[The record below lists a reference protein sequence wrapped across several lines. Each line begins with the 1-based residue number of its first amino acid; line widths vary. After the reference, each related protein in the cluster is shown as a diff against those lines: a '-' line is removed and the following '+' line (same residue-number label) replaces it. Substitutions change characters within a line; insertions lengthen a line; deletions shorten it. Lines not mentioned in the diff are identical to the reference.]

1 MNNRKPSSPAPTY
14 LNVFTVEAFESQGK
28 TSKRWTRIG
37 VAFPHKEGAGL
48 SVELQAFPVDG
59 KLVIL
64 PPELSEGHAQK

>member
-1 MNNRKPSSPAPTY
+1 MNNRKPTQSAPSY

-37 VAFPHKEGAGL
+37 VAFPHKDGTGFG
-48 SVELQAFPVDG
+48 VELRAFPIDG

-64 PPELSEGHAQK
+64 PPEVTEGGNSN

>member
-1 MNNRKPSSPAPTY
+1 MNNRKPTHPAPSY

-37 VAFPHKEGAGL
+37 VAFPHKDGTGF
-48 SVELQAFPVDG
+48 SVELRAFPIDG

-64 PPELSEGHAQK
+64 PPEVTEGGTSN